1 MSNRIKSNPLTAL
14 ATGVILT
21 LALFALVGWMVG
33 SIYQDFQEIAHQEMR
48 LQQLSGIIVHLDEV
62 LTMSARMAAST
73 GNIEWEN
80 RYRSFEPKLDE
91 AIKETMALAPEA
103 YDRAGSAKAD
113 AANLKLVEMENQSF
127 VLVTGRQHRAA
138 MELLLSRE
146 YEEQK
151 QLYTQ
156 GMEMVISSF
165 HSRIQSRMAALRRE
179 ILWVGIMTLLSLAI
193 LLGTWAGVF
202 AMFRNNFAERK
213 RIQADLQRA
222 HDAALETTRLKSE
235 FLANMSHE
243 IRTPMNGVIGLTGL
257 LLDTELSGEQRDFT
271 ENIRASAD
279 SLLTII
285 NDILDFSKIEA
296 GKLHFEQIEFDIVS
310 AVDST
315 ADILAES
322 AQSKGLEIAFF
333 ISDDVPAWLR
343 GDPGRLRQVL
353 TNLISNAVKFTKT
366 GGVTVRVEKA
376 DESADSVFLAFSVTD
391 TGMGIPAEAQA
402 RLFEAFVQADG
413 STTRQFGGTGL
424 GLTICK
430 RLVEMMSGSIGV
442 ESIPG
447 QGATFR
453 FTAKFEKLPERHNV
467 KFSQKANLAGRR
479 VLVVDDNAINR
490 QIVHHQVISWGMR
503 NGSVAGGAEA
513 LEILGREAAAGD
525 PYDVVILDMQ
535 MPEMDGVT
543 LTRIIKG
550 DPAIADARL
559 ILMTSLG
566 LRADCLQLQ
575 QEGLGVCLTKPVKQT
590 QLFDCLT
597 AALAFG
603 PTAQQS
609 AAAAG
614 GKPAAQDLFTAR
626 EIHSQNGRKR
636 IRVLVA
642 DDNVLNQKVT
652 LRQLAKL
659 GYAADAVANGVE
671 AVTALSQVPYDIVLM
686 DCQMPEMDGFE
697 ATEEIRRRQGQTPRR
712 TPIIAMTAHA
722 MDGDREMCLSR
733 GMDDYISKPVNL
745 EDLRTVLDRW
755 SNEEGTKKTG
765 V

>member
-1 MSNRIKSNPLTAL
+1 MFNRIKSHPLTAL

-21 LALFALVGWMVG
+21 LALFALVGWMVR
-33 SIYQDFQEIAHQEMR
+33 SIYRDFQEIAYHEMR
-48 LQQLSGIIVHLDEV
+48 LQELSGLIVHLDEV

-73 GNIEWEN
+73 GNIEWEK
-80 RYRSFEPKLDE
+80 RYRSFEPHLDK

-113 AANLKLVEMENQSF
+113 AANLKLVAMENQSF
-127 VLVTGRQHRAA
+127 ALVAGRQHRAA

-151 QLYTQ
+151 ELYTQ
-156 GMEMVISSF
+156 GMEMVISAF

-222 HDAALETTRLKSE
+222 HDAAVETTRLKSE

-243 IRTPMNGVIGLTGL
+243 IRTPMNGIIGLTGL
-257 LLDTELSGEQRDFT
+257 LLDSELSGEQWDLT

-296 GKLHFEQIEFDIVS
+296 GKLHFEQIEFDMVS
-310 AVDST
+310 TIDST

-353 TNLISNAVKFTKT
+353 TNLISNAVKFTQT
-366 GGVTVRVEKA
+366 GGVTIKVEKA
-376 DESADSVFLAFSVTD
+376 NESADSVLLAFSVTD
-391 TGMGIPAEAQA
+391 TGIGIPADAQA

-413 STTRQFGGTGL
+413 STTRKFGGTGL

-453 FTAKFEKLPERHNV
+453 FTAKFEKLPEGHKV

-503 NGSVAGGAEA
+503 NGSVAGGPEA
-513 LEILGREAAAGD
+513 LEILRREAAAGD

-535 MPEMDGVT
+535 MPEMDGITVA
-543 LTRIIKG
+543 RIIKG
-550 DPAIADARL
+550 DAAIAGARL

-566 LRADCLQLQ
+566 LRADCVQLQ
-575 QEGLGVCLTKPVKQT
+575 HEGLGVCLTKPVKQT

-603 PTAQQS
+603 QAAPQS
-609 AAAAG
+609 AAVTG
-614 GKPAAQDLFTAR
+614 GKPAAQDLPTAR
-626 EIHSQNGRKR
+626 EIHSQNGRR
-636 IRVLVA
+636 RMRVLIA
-642 DDNVLNQKVT
+642 EDNIINQKVA
-652 LRQLAKL
+652 LHQLAKL
-659 GYAADAVANGVE
+659 GYAADAVANGFE
-671 AVTALSQVPYDIVLM
+671 AVTAISQIPYDIILM

-697 ATEEIRRRQGQTPRR
+697 ATAAIRARERTTGAR
-712 TPIIAMTAHA
+712 TPIVALTAHA
-722 MDGDREMCLSR
+722 MEGDRQRCLDAD
-733 GMDDYISKPVNL
+733 MDGYVSKPIDASELFGVI
-745 EDLRTVLDRW
+745 DTV
-755 SNEEGTKKTG
+755 TKAA
-765 V
+765 